1 MFILFPSDKILI
13 QIMFQKVVKS
23 GKSEKLSNLDQ
34 LFQLEYV
41 PIYRES
47 LMRSIFPYQFDA

>member
-1 MFILFPSDKILI
+1 MFPSDKILI
-13 QIMFQKVVKS
+13 QIKFQKVVKN
-23 GKSEKLSNLDQ
+23 GKSERLSNFDQ